1 MLVFLLELELW
12 RAARCSGA
20 APSYFR
26 AMDRYIDGGMIANNP
41 TLDVLAEIHNYK
53 KHNEIRKKKEAKQ
66 SATPSDVAMASD
78 VTVKGTNDNLGI
90 VISLGAFLFLYSMS
104 VRLCLGFHVMFSSRH
119 VLKLSGKGIEN
130 E

>member
-1 MLVFLLELELW
+1 MMCHLHMLIILIELELW

-66 SATPSDVAMASD
+66 SATPNDVAMASD
-78 VTVKGTNDNLGI
+78 VTVRGTNDNLGI
-90 VISLGAFLFLYSMS
+90 VISLGT
-104 VRLCLGFHVMFSSRH
+104 FSFSYFMTF
-119 VLKLSGKGIEN
+119 SYCI
-130 E
+130 